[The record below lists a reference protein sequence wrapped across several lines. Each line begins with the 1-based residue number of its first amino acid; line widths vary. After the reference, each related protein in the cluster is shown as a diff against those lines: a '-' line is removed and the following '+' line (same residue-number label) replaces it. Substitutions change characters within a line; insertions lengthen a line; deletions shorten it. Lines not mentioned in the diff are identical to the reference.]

1 MGRRSYFITD
11 FANVLA
17 FVTGLECMQYS
28 LKLRLYHLQ
37 EGLWP
42 SSSQLLFQLGQAL
55 LSAEAAAQQ
64 ISGVVQISCG
74 VERDPLLLL
83 TSLCAL
89 LALFLNLDSVGL
101 CRYE

>member
-17 FVTGLECMQYS
+17 FVTGLKCMQYS
-28 LKLRLYHLQ
+28 LKLRLCHLQ
-37 EGLWP
+37 EGLRP
-42 SSSQLLFQLGQAL
+42 SSSQLLFQLGQAF